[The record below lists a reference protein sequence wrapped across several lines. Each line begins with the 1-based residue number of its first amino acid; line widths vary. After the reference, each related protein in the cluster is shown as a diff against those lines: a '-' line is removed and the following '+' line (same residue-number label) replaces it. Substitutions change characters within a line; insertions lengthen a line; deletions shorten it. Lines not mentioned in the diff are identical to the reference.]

1 MSEDILEAIYDY
13 LTTTALKKYGDII
26 REVTKVE
33 LASGVIVKVR
43 VVFVDSSFL
52 DVYWSS
58 SGRYSLHYERRH
70 IDGTVYRHDNAPH
83 EKHRHI
89 KTFPKHF
96 HRGSEDRVEESYLPE
111 DPIKA
116 VEHFLRFILDL
127 IRTKHR
133 VRSINNSFTTIQ
145 YT

>member
-1 MSEDILEAIYDY
+1 LSEDILEAIYDY

-43 VVFVDSSFL
+43 VVFVDGSFL

-83 EKHRHI
+83 EKHRYI

-96 HRGSEDRVEESYLPE
+96 HRG
-111 DPIKA
+111 
-116 VEHFLRFILDL
+116 
-127 IRTKHR
+127 
-133 VRSINNSFTTIQ
+133 
-145 YT
+145 

>member
-1 MSEDILEAIYDY
+1 MKKDVLETIYSY
-13 LTTTALKKYGDII
+13 LITVASKRYSDFI
-26 REVTKVE
+26 REVAKVE
-33 LASGVIVKVR
+33 LASGVVAKVR

-52 DVYWSS
+52 DIYWSP

-83 EKHRHI
+83 EKHQHI
-89 KTFPKHF
+89 RTFPKHF
-96 HRGSEDRVEESYLPE
+96 HRGSEDRVEESHLPE

-127 IRTKHR
+127 IRTKH
-133 VRSINNSFTTIQ
+133 
-145 YT
+145 